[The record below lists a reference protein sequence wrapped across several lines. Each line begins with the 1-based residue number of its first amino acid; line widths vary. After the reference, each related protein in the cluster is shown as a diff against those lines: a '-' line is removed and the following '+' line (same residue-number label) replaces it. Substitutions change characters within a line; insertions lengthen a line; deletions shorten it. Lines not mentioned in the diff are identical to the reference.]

1 MICVESKVRIM
12 EYQKRT
18 LTETLTLSLRR
29 LKKFIKLMIYSTVAF
44 VWCNTVSCSAD
55 QSYNFT
61 ISYHRPPFY
70 LPRYLQYQLFLYET
84 IIELREKGK
93 TFDQIA
99 Q

>member
-1 MICVESKVRIM
+1 M

-18 LTETLTLSLRR
+18 PTETLTLSLRR

-93 TFDQIA
+93 NFDQIA